1 MKQRLDLEQFVYFET
16 RIKYRYSTKCSS
28 LFDRKYI
35 KLSWSEIRQIFG
47 GKNPGDIHTS
57 VAAKKAINPKG
68 HQTLLYF
75 LFLGKGRLSRDY
87 FYCVSDKQRF

>member
-1 MKQRLDLEQFVYFET
+1 MKQRLDLGQYFYFKT
-16 RIKYRYSTKCSS
+16 RIKYRFDTKCSS
-28 LFDRKYI
+28 PFDRKSI